1 MAQVLA
7 ELIAEGMP
15 DLIAKEKGELLE
27 AGWVN

>member
-7 ELIAEGMP
+7 DLIAEGMP
-15 DLIAKEKGELLE
+15 DLKAKEKGELLE